1 MSTIAEKVKQLVVDQ
16 LSVSPDQVTDDARF
30 TEDLNADSLDL
41 VELIMALEEEFGAD
55 IPDEE
60 AEKLKTVGEAIAY
73 IENNKKGE

>member
-41 VELIMALEEEFGAD
+41 VELIMALEEEFG
-55 IPDEE
+55 IEE
-60 AEKLKTVGEAIAY
+60 LGEEDASSISTVRDLVRY
-73 IENNKKGE
+73 LQSKVD